1 MKESDIERKVAA
13 YCKRN
18 GLLTYK
24 FVSPSSRGVPDRI
37 IIGRDRIMFLELKQP
52 GKKPTPLQEHEIGRI
67 NLHGGIH
74 IEAAWADSYDWAVEQ
89 IKRRFFLA

>member
-13 YCKRN
+13 YCKKN

-37 IIGRDRIMFLELKQP
+37 IMGRDRILFLELKQP
-52 GKKPTPLQEHEIGRI
+52 NKKPTALQEHEINRI
-67 NLHGGIH
+67 NQHICNTRASFKSPFDGWGTGIRV
-74 IEAAWADSYDWAVEQ
+74 S
-89 IKRRFFLA
+89 R